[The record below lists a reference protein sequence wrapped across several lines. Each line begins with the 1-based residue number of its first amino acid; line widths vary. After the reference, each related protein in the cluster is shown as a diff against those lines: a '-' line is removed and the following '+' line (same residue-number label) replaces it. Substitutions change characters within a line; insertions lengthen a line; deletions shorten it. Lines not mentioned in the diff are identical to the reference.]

1 MMKARIRQQ
10 LSAARRALDYARAN
24 PIDDNGFR
32 VALQRLEAAVTFVT
46 SLGLQESAGRSSRRA
61 GVLQRRAARRKI
73 RDELLMR
80 VVSAAA
86 QAVDDDPTILGVFSM
101 PRSGP
106 NKRFLLEAR
115 SLLAATAA
123 HLDALVPLGLG
134 DHFVDDLGTALDQF
148 EGTGTTIDTGRGLHV
163 GAVRTYDKAID
174 NCRRAIRVIETYY
187 RAAAIPDDSTLAGW
201 INARTVEGPFT
212 RSKGAEETPSPS
224 GDGSREPES
233 R

>member
-1 MMKARIRQQ
+1 MKARIRQQ
-10 LSAARRALDYARAN
+10 LSAARRALDYAQRH

-32 VALQRLEAAVTFVT
+32 VALQRLEAAVTLVT
-46 SLGLQESAGRSSRRA
+46 NLGLQESAGRSGRRA

-73 RDELLMR
+73 RDELLIR
-80 VVSAAA
+80 VVSVAA
-86 QAVDDDPTILGVFSM
+86 QAIDDDPTILGVFSM

-123 HLDALVPLGLG
+123 RVDTLIPLGLG

-148 EGTGTTIDTGRGLHV
+148 EATGTTIDTGRGLHV
-163 GAVRTYDKAID
+163 GAVRTYGKAID
-174 NCRRAIRVIETYY
+174 NCRRAINVIETYY
-187 RAAAIPDDSTLAGW
+187 RAAAIPDESTLAGW

-212 RSKGAEETPSPS
+212 RHKGADDISAPS
-224 GDGSREPES
+224 GDDPSGPHSH
-233 R
+233 